1 MGWVESVTNNR
12 FVVTRES
19 KDEILDLDNFVCDE
33 SKLVIGYIE
42 DVIGPIGD
50 PMYIIGLYPEFR
62 WKQLEE
68 HKGYDN
74 FL

>member
-1 MGWVESVTNNR
+1 VTNNR

-33 SKLVIGYIE
+33 SKQVIGYIE